1 VLNDQK
7 NYRDFFENSA
17 DAMLIIE
24 NSRFVECNSAAV
36 TMLGYNCKEELANA
50 SPFNLSPELQPDG
63 RCSRE
68 KSIEMMQFALEQ
80 GNHRFEWNHIRQ
92 DGTDL
97 QVEVSLTRVET
108 DDGFQFFCV
117 WHDITEHKQ
126 VEAAMVESEEIYKT
140 ILMASP
146 DDISIA
152 DLSGRLLMFSDAA
165 TTMFGYDREEGPGM
179 TIMDFI
185 VPEDHEVARANMMKM
200 VQQGHSGPN
209 EYRAIRK
216 DRSCFDIEVN
226 SALIRD
232 RQGKPFRMVLIAR
245 DITHR
250 KKADQKIQELV
261 RELEIERDL
270 AQRNSLT
277 DSLTGLLNRRYFD
290 TALQAEFSRHKR
302 TGSHLSLIM
311 IDVDYFK
318 KYNDYYGH
326 LQGDDCLRQI
336 ARALKTSIERCTDL
350 VTRYGGEEF
359 AVILPDTNSQGALV
373 LSERITKAVL
383 ALNLP
388 HADSDISE
396 SVTLSMGIASAA
408 DQDLATAS
416 QLVELADQA
425 MYRAKKN
432 GRNRCEVFIPGLA

>member
-1 VLNDQK
+1 MFKYQK
-7 NYRDFFENSA
+7 NYRTFFENSA
-17 DAMLIIE
+17 DAMLVIE
-24 NSRFVECNSAAV
+24 NGKFVEGNSAAV
-36 TMLGYNCKEELANA
+36 AMLGYSSKEEFIKA
-50 SPFNLSPELQPDG
+50 SPCTLSPEFQSDG
-63 RCSRE
+63 RSSRE
-68 KSIEMMQFALEQ
+68 KSIEMMHIAQKQ
-80 GNHRFEWNHIRQ
+80 GNHRFEWNHIRK
-92 DGTDL
+92 DETVL
-97 QVEVSLTRVET
+97 PVEVSLTRIET
-108 DDGFQFFCV
+108 EGGFQFFAV
-117 WHDITEHKQ
+117 WRDITELKR
-126 VEAAMVESEEIYKT
+126 VEAAMTESEDIYKT

-146 DDISIA
+146 DDITIA

-165 TTMFGYDREEGPGM
+165 TKMFGYDREDGPGM

-185 VPEDHEVARANMMKM
+185 VPEDHELARANMVKM

-232 RQGKPFRMVLIAR
+232 RQGDPFRMVLIAR

-261 RELEIERDL
+261 RQLEVERDL

-277 DSLTGLLNRRYFD
+277 DSLTGLLNRRFFD
-290 TALQAEFSRHKR
+290 MALQTEFSRHKR
-302 TGSHLSLIM
+302 TGSQLSLIM

-326 LQGDDCLRQI
+326 LEGDDCLRQI
-336 ARALKTSIERCTDL
+336 ARALKTVIERGTDL
-350 VTRYGGEEF
+350 VARYGGEEF
-359 AVILPDTNSQGALV
+359 AVILPDTDCQGAKV
-373 LSERITKAVL
+373 LSERIAKSVL

-396 SVTLSMGIASAA
+396 WITLSMGIASAVDQVLA
-408 DQDLATAS
+408 DGS

-432 GRNRCEVFIPGLA
+432 GRNRYEVFIPGLV

>member
-1 VLNDQK
+1 MLKYTK
-7 NYRDFFENSA
+7 NYRAFFENSA
-17 DAMLIIE
+17 DAMLVIE
-24 NSRFVECNSAAV
+24 NGKIVECNAAAV
-36 TMLGYNCKEELANA
+36 TMLGFSGKKELTNA
-50 SPFNLSPELQPDG
+50 SPAKLSPELQPDG
-63 RCSRE
+63 RSSRE
-68 KSIEMMQFALEQ
+68 KSLAMMRVAQER
-80 GNHRFEWNHIRQ
+80 GNHRFEWNHMRK
-92 DGTDL
+92 DETVL
-97 QVEVSLTRVET
+97 PVEVSLTRVEKE
-108 DDGFQFFCV
+108 DGFQFFAV
-117 WHDITEHKQ
+117 WRDITELKR
-126 VEAAMVESEEIYKT
+126 VEAAMTESEGIYKT

-146 DDISIA
+146 DDITIA

-165 TTMFGYDREEGPGM
+165 TKMFGYDREEGPGK

-185 VPEDHEVARANMMKM
+185 VPEDHETARANMAKM
-200 VQQGHSGPN
+200 VQEGHSGPN

-232 RQGKPFRMVLIAR
+232 RQGNPFRMVLIAR

-250 KKADQKIQELV
+250 KKADQKIQDLV
-261 RELEIERDL
+261 RLLEVERDL

-277 DSLTGLLNRRYFD
+277 DSLTGLLNRRFFD
-290 TALQAEFSRHKR
+290 MALQTEFSRHKR
-302 TGSHLSLIM
+302 TGSQLSLIM

-326 LQGDDCLRQI
+326 LEGDDCLRQI
-336 ARALKTSIERCTDL
+336 ARALKTAIERGTDL

-359 AVILPDTNSQGALV
+359 AVILPDTDCQGALV
-373 LSERITKAVL
+373 LSERIARSVL

-396 SVTLSMGIASAA
+396 GVTLSMGIASAA
-408 DQDLATAS
+408 DQVLADES
-416 QLVELADQA
+416 ELVELADQA

-432 GRNRCEVFIPGLA
+432 GRNRCEVFIPDSV